1 MNIIIGSEDIR
12 QKLVQLR
19 MQLEGIKVVPR
30 KHSLVALWAAVLLA
44 AFSSGFAPAR
54 RSAPARSSSVQSS
67 VQQVSTVRTFG
78 AYWQVGN
85 GSTAT
90 LVLKNKDPQN
100 PVTANITLYSATG
113 QQQST
118 QVQIGPGST
127 GRLDL
132 ADIVKTQ
139 GNSIQYG
146 GLAIDSTGVLSG
158 QVMIQGAQAGGINLP
173 LQGGYRY
180 DTENALYAPWWLPD
194 SGSNG
199 SLTIF
204 NTTGQSITV
213 TPSIAVTGSSE
224 QTGRTFSLPPYGS
237 TKLALRDLMGKNGSA
252 LTGTAGTVTLRYAG
266 PAHALL
272 PTLSLSNPTTGFAL
286 APVFNARHQ
295 QQASQQVTWQFPQV
309 SLLANSSS
317 GTQTDALTPY
327 ALLSNGT
334 KNSISPEIVA
344 YYAFAS
350 GKRLKKAA
358 LPVAALM
365 PSETRLVNLSQLLT
379 AAQVPTGVSQV
390 ALTVTHG
397 GNPGDLAISIFAA
410 SQDSSIVLSSGGT
423 TLPAGT
429 VDASYWKLITPDAVP
444 RVLNKN
450 KVDVQTQVIVSY
462 QTATGVES
470 YMLPVIPVAAGKAQP
485 LGLRQ
490 MINSAMP
497 DQAGN
502 KFPSG
507 MSVGMATLIVING
520 SGTLSTL
527 PDAGPTCQIA
537 CSSDGTGAPLTAQS
551 SLATT
556 SSLPSG
562 TQLSTPSGGVQF
574 DSTGG
579 CPPVIDDLGESS
591 GLVDTTSFSLQ
602 IFGENFNDGDTVEVS
617 GGITATVTNV
627 TPDGME
633 IDADLDIPM
642 NADPGSQNVMVVDS
656 EFGDSNSK
664 PFAVGDPTPNIT
676 SVSPDPWQA
685 GQTNSAQIFGSGF
698 GTNTPN
704 VTITGGGVS
713 NVQVIGPS
721 DPTLKDQEIDITFDI
736 DPDTP
741 DGEATISITSTGYDG
756 NSFAP
761 GPGQKA
767 NTPNFNVPVQ
777 AADAPVPVI
786 LYFGTPIT
794 PSGDG
799 SCPAPSTAS
808 HCGAVGQKISLSS
821 QVNTN
826 TLISSQVWSV
836 QGTAIAGFS
845 VGVGEQVD
853 QLLTFTNPTITFYWI
868 TTGGQSPASYQVQY
882 QYCLV
887 SGKCNSATAT
897 FSVEGPT
904 PNGAAPVTVTPNASG
919 VIIGAPPGN
928 PLAAV
933 MQTTRGGPNNPG
945 IKFLA
950 NNFNIPG
957 DNFGQFQWVQVLNED
972 QLMDLQ
978 PPGVAVACTPFG
990 TPGLPNLDNSYP
1002 YGQGINPSPVTT
1014 PCATPTQQCITNSQA
1029 VDSPAGPLPFVN
1041 GERQRIFS
1049 ATMYLEWIPNADL
1062 SGCGFGADCTI
1073 PVPMGTIP
1081 WQWEGDA
1088 INTLKQQPNT
1098 TNWKFSGGCPKN
1110 IGQPQFQNA
1119 NVGFPAFGYASWSGT
1134 SQNGRCG
1141 N

>member
-1 MNIIIGSEDIR
+1 MA
-12 QKLVQLR
+12 
-19 MQLEGIKVVPR
+19 PR
-30 KHSLVALWAAVLLA
+30 KHPLVALWAVVLLA
-44 AFSSGFAPAR
+44 IFSSGFAPVR
-54 RSAPARSSSVQSS
+54 KGAPARSSSVQSS

-85 GSTAT
+85 GSTTT
-90 LVLKNKDPQN
+90 LVLKNKDSQN
-100 PVTANITLYSATG
+100 SITASVTLYSSTG

-132 ADIVKTQ
+132 ADVVKTQ

-146 GLAIDSTGVLSG
+146 GLAVDSTGLLSG
-158 QVMIQGAQAGGINLP
+158 QILTQGAQTGSLSLP

-204 NTTGQSITV
+204 NTSGQSITV
-213 TPSIAVTGSSE
+213 TPSIAVAGSPE
-224 QTGRTFSLPPYGS
+224 QTGRAFSLPPYGS
-237 TKLALRDLMGKNGSA
+237 TKLALRDLMGKNGASSS
-252 LTGTAGTVTLRYAG
+252 TAGTVTLRYAG

-295 QQASQQVTWQFPQV
+295 QPASQQVTWQFPQV

-379 AAQVPTGVSQV
+379 AAQVPAGVSQV

-470 YMLPVIPVAAGKAQP
+470 YMLPVIPVPAGKAQP

-490 MINSAMP
+490 IINSAMP

-520 SGTLSTL
+520 SGTLSAL

-537 CSSDGTGAPLTAQS
+537 CSSDGTSAPLTAQS

-574 DSTGG
+574 DSTDG
-579 CPPVIDDLGESS
+579 CPPVIDDLGETS
-591 GLVDTTSFSLQ
+591 GLVDTSSFSLQ

-627 TPDGME
+627 TPDGTE

-664 PFAVGDPTPNIT
+664 QFAVGDPTPNIT

-685 GQTNSAQIFGSGF
+685 GQTNGAQIFGSGF

-713 NVQVIGPS
+713 NVQVVGPS

-845 VGVGEQVD
+845 VGVGEQIT

-868 TTGGQSPASYQVQY
+868 TTGGQATASYQVQY

-897 FSVEGPT
+897 FNVEEPI
-904 PNGAAPVTVTPNASG
+904 PNAGSG
-919 VIIGAPPGN
+919 VIVHSLPVFLENRNGIPFMGVG
-928 PLAAV
+928 LKDV
-933 MQTTRGGPNNPG
+933 PG
-945 IKFLA
+945 IEFRA
-950 NNFNIPG
+950 
-957 DNFGQFQWVQVLNED
+957 DNFTAPADNQGEFQWVQVLNQD
-972 QLMDLQ
+972 VSTTLQ
-978 PPGVAVACTPFG
+978 PPGVPVACSDFSGGVTGPS
-990 TPGLPNLDNSYP
+990 PQLDNSYP
-1002 YGQGINPSPVTT
+1002 YGFGLDNPPVTT
-1014 PCATPTQQCITNSQA
+1014 DCPNCIKNNRAT
-1029 VDSPAGPLPFVN
+1029 DGPASSLSIAN
-1041 GERQRIFS
+1041 GESQRVFD
-1049 ATMYLEWIPNADL
+1049 AVMYLEWIPNTDL
-1062 SGCGFGADCTI
+1062 TGCGFSSDCTI
-1073 PVPMGTIP
+1073 PVPMGSVN
-1081 WQWEGDA
+1081 WGWEGDA
-1088 INTLKQQPNT
+1088 INSKKLQPNNGT
-1098 TNWKFSGGCPKN
+1098 DWVFAPGCPAFP
-1110 IGQPQFQNA
+1110 GSPPFQPPDLS
-1119 NVGFPAFGYASWSGT
+1119 FPNFGYVVWQAT
-1134 SQNGRCG
+1134 STNNSCK
-1141 N
+1141 